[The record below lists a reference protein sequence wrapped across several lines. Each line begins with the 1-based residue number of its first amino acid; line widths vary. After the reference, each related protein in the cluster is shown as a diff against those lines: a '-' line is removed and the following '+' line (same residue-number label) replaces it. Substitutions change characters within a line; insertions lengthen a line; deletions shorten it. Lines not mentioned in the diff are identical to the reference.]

1 MQIKVTRKIFLNG
14 SIIQPGTIINFAGN
28 EIPVWGKAINKTEQA
43 PQPQQ
48 KETSTKEGQ
57 APVEGKKEIPEAQI
71 TANNNSKTETK
82 DENKKET
89 SVAVNADLEGKTDA
103 ELAKILDTEITKAV
117 EKNIMLDDLDKKSPL
132 EQIIEIRTKLAEI
145 EK

>member
-28 EIPVWGKAINKTEQA
+28 EIPVWGKAINKTAQA

-82 DENKKET
+82 DENEKKT